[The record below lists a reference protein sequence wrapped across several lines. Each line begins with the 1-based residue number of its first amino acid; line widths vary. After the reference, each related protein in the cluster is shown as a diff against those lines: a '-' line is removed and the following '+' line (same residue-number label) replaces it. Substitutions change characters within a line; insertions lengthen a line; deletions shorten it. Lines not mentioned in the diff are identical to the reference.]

1 MTIISAIMRFGDLR
15 NSVCAMNQGS
25 FKKRKPRSTFLLA
38 RRIVLQHVFVVEL
51 RLIQLIG
58 GENKA
63 AFLLNFA
70 APRFKYGGDARFNTI
85 TDRIGCPAFAGT
97 TFAFETNH
105 STMRGSCKATTFSV
119 FCRCDKA
126 VSASATQAKDRLVNA
141 SKALYSAWL
150 CFRCCLFT
158 VVQHARVR
166 IGYKRPASAA

>member
-1 MTIISAIMRFGDLR
+1 MRHEPGVFQKAKAAFD
-15 NSVCAMNQGS
+15 
-25 FKKRKPRSTFLLA
+25 FLLA
-38 RRIVLQHVFVVEL
+38 RRVVLQHVFVVEL

-105 STMRGSCKATTFSV
+105 FDDARIVQGDDF
-119 FCRCDKA
+119 
-126 VSASATQAKDRLVNA
+126 QRLLQV
-141 SKALYSAWL
+141 
-150 CFRCCLFT
+150 
-158 VVQHARVR
+158 
-166 IGYKRPASAA
+166 